1 MDGVHIYSL
10 DNLSGYG
17 ISNLQK
23 KKYLNKLILRYMDS
37 NSLSVESLLI
47 IALADPSTRRDNSIC
62 MTNQTPYAWRGPALQ
77 P

>member
-1 MDGVHIYSL
+1 MDGVHIYNL
-10 DNLSGYG
+10 DILAGYG
-17 ISNLQK
+17 TPNLLEK
-23 KKYLNKLILRYMDS
+23 KHLYKLILRYTDS

-47 IALADPSTRRDNSIC
+47 IAFVDPSTRRDNSIC

>member
-1 MDGVHIYSL
+1 MDGVHIYNL
-10 DNLSGYG
+10 DILAGYG
-17 ISNLQK
+17 TPNLLEK
-23 KKYLNKLILRYMDS
+23 KHLNKLILRYTDS

>member
-1 MDGVHIYSL
+1 MDGVHIYNL
-10 DNLSGYG
+10 DILAGYG
-17 ISNLQK
+17 TPNLLEK
-23 KKYLNKLILRYMDS
+23 KHLSKLILRYTDS

-62 MTNQTPYAWRGPALQ
+62 MTNQTLYAWRGPALQ